1 LKILIVDDDPNS
13 RRLLAVNL
21 GWAGHEVVEAD
32 GGESAWDHY
41 QREHARLVITDWMM
55 PGMNGLDLISHI
67 REVQEQAGFSY
78 IILLTALSG
87 KAQVVRGLQ
96 AGADDYLTKPYNLDE
111 LAARIKIAE
120 RILDLQEKLTISR
133 RQMEVLAMQDTLTG
147 LLNRRAIHDRALAEL
162 NRLKRGTA
170 AAPLSVIMLDIDY
183 FKDVNDAFGHEAG
196 DRVLQGI
203 AELLAQQLRSY
214 DGLGRWGGEEFL
226 MLLPGTGLVEAQA
239 VAERIRAAVEQ
250 AAPSLQPAPYA
261 NGQNPISA
269 SQGVASIETLEAAE
283 EGAGSEHWLDEL
295 VRAADQALYRA
306 KKDGRNRVAL
316 ASPPNR
322 TPPPAAAGQEAGQ
335 QA

>member
-1 LKILIVDDDPNS
+1 
-13 RRLLAVNL
+13 
-21 GWAGHEVVEAD
+21 VVEAD
-32 GGESAWDHY
+32 GGEAAWDHY

-55 PGMNGLDLISHI
+55 PGMNGLDLIGHI
-67 REVQEQAGFSY
+67 RNAQEQAGFTY

-96 AGADDYLTKPYNLDE
+96 AGADDYLTKPYDLDE
-111 LAARIKIAE
+111 LEARVKIAE
-120 RILDLQEKLTISR
+120 RILDLQEKLTTSR

-183 FKDVNDAFGHEAG
+183 FKEVNDAFGHEAG
-196 DRVLQGI
+196 DSVLQKF

-226 MLLPGTGLVEAQA
+226 MLLPGTGVVEAQA
-239 VAERIRAAVEQ
+239 VAERIRAAVEK
-250 AAPSLQPAPYA
+250 ASATLQPAPYPDS
-261 NGQNPISA
+261 QNPLSA
-269 SQGVASIETLEAAE
+269 SLGVASIETLDPAQEDT
-283 EGAGSEHWLDEL
+283 GSEHWLDEL

-306 KKDGRNRVAL
+306 KKEGRNRVSVAG
-316 ASPPNR
+316 ASKPQ
-322 TPPPAAAGQEAGQ
+322 PPAPAADSAAGQ

>member
-1 LKILIVDDDPNS
+1 
-13 RRLLAVNL
+13 VNL

-32 GGESAWDHY
+32 GGESAWEHY
-41 QREHARLVITDWMM
+41 QREHARLIITDWMM
-55 PGMNGLDLISHI
+55 PGMNGLDLIGRI

-96 AGADDYLTKPYNLDE
+96 AGADDYLTKPYDLDE
-111 LAARIKIAE
+111 LEARVKIAE
-120 RILDLQEKLTISR
+120 RILDLEDKLTTSR

-183 FKDVNDAFGHEAG
+183 FKEVNDAFGHEAG
-196 DRVLQGI
+196 DGVLQKF

-226 MLLPGTGLVEAQA
+226 MLLPGTGMVEARA
-239 VAERIRAAVEQ
+239 VAERIRAAVEL
-250 AAPSLQPAPYA
+250 AAPTLQPAPFA
-261 NGQNPISA
+261 EGHNSLSA
-269 SQGVASIETLEAAE
+269 SLGVATIETFDPAADS
-283 EGAGSEHWLDEL
+283 AGSEHWLDEL

-306 KKDGRNRVAL
+306 KKEGRNRVSVAGP
-316 ASPPNR
+316 AAQ
-322 TPPPAAAGQEAGQ
+322 PPAAASQPA
-335 QA
+335 